1 VTDSCGHAR
10 HRGAQS
16 PNTRTIIDAARQP
29 GGVTIAAASAM
40 CGWPVEQAGSR
51 LALMV
56 RRGKLHRGAVPGHRV
71 RFFASLAAALEW
83 AQGTAPIVQPEPAAA
98 RQKASSRHLGDAA
111 RRLLDLAALPGG
123 ITAVGAVS
131 TLQALGL
138 TANTSTASARLD
150 ALARHGHLT
159 RATAAGQRNRYFR
172 TDEAATAWLAQFGPP
187 ALETHE
193 CRGLVPQPEE
203 REVIVPDT
211 VKITRIS
218 APAFNTRFQV
228 DPQSRP
234 FGAGFAAAGL
244 GRDVTTGE
252 AWGR

>member
-1 VTDSCGHAR
+1 MTDPHGHAR

-16 PNTRTIIDAARQP
+16 PNTVAILEVASQP
-29 GGVTIAAASAM
+29 GGITIAAASAL

-56 RRGKLHRGAVPGHRV
+56 RRGKLHRGAAPGHRV
-71 RFFASLAAALEW
+71 RFFASQAAALEW
-83 AQGTAPIVQPEPAAA
+83 VQGAAPIAQPEPAAA
-98 RQKASSRHLGDAA
+98 HQKARRHLGDAA

-123 ITAVGAVS
+123 LTAVGAVPA
-131 TLQALGL
+131 LQALGL

-150 ALARHGHLT
+150 ALARHGHLV
-159 RATAAGQRNRYFR
+159 RAAAAGQRNRYFR
-172 TDEAATAWLAQFGPP
+172 TDEAATTWLAQFGPP

-193 CRGLVPQPEE
+193 CRGLVP
-203 REVIVPDT
+203 RSDNGEVIVPDT
-211 VKITRIS
+211 VKITRVS
-218 APAFNTRFQV
+218 APAFNARFQV